1 MTHVVRERR
10 FCRVP
15 SRSAMALATA
25 ILLTTASS
33 VLSAQSTAFRKLGAS
48 VSSARLIVKAELEA
62 DARLAL
68 GWRSLFAA
76 ALSDRGEVAV
86 AMHLKPGS
94 LVALYAEDGSSRW
107 SVPVPNARVESVAIV
122 GDTVGYVE
130 RFEDLNFLV
139 LLSRQ
144 DGMELDRRPISLSGF
159 EQSRLLGAFK
169 GDWYAQVSELAGEY
183 KAARLPF
190 RTVRR
195 FDASSRSWSDVVT
208 REDSSPRAI
217 APNGADAL
225 PPPFAPSPR
234 FALSETKGL
243 FFAAGNGWDVE
254 SVSTNGTFT
263 THLRLQAIARGLS
276 ESEWQKAVA
285 DWTANPPLV
294 MYGYTKDLYT
304 AAATLG
310 RGASGRTISTLFANS
325 RGDLLV
331 RRRDADFFSS
341 STPIASVW
349 DMISVESDTLYRI
362 QLESDESIVAFAA
375 PRSLLVRKLSAKGPA
390 NMRIVELNAE
400 SLPKPVPS
408 PPRR

>member
-1 MTHVVRERR
+1 MTHVVSS
-10 FCRVP
+10 P
-15 SRSAMALATA
+15 QLSRAQSRWTMAFATIILLATA
-25 ILLTTASS
+25 IS
-33 VLSAQSTAFRKLGAS
+33 VLSAQSTAVRKLGAS
-48 VSSARLIVKAELEA
+48 VSSARLIVKAELET

-94 LVALYAEDGSSRW
+94 LVALYAEDGSPRW
-107 SVPVPNARVESVAIV
+107 SVSVPNARVESVAIV
-122 GDTVGYVE
+122 DDTVGYVE

-243 FFAAGNGWDVE
+243 FFAAGNSWDVE
-254 SVSTNGTFT
+254 SVSANGTFT
-263 THLRLQAIARGLS
+263 THLRLQPIADELS

-285 DWTANPPLV
+285 DWTANPPLA
-294 MYGYTKDLYT
+294 MYGYSKDLYT
-304 AAATLG
+304 AAAALG
-310 RGASGRTISTLFANS
+310 RGTSGRMISTVFANS

-331 RRRDADFFSS
+331 RRRDADFLSS
-341 STPIASVW
+341 STPIPSVW
-349 DMISVESDTLYRI
+349 DMISVESDTLYRV

-375 PRSLLVRKLSAKGPA
+375 PRSLLLRKLGAQGRAS
-390 NMRIVELNAE
+390 MRIVELKADT
-400 SLPKPVPS
+400 LLKPGPAR
-408 PPRR
+408 PGR